1 MSNYLLQDSRSNVGD
16 RLMFWQQGGGYTT
29 DLDKAERFTLEQ
41 ATSQNQSR
49 ETDLPWP
56 LAYLLERHELAVDC
70 QYVDPDAVEQAL
82 ATVQETYL
90 YVSREWNGNDLVF
103 ACEGSKRSTDLRH
116 AGRYPLALAHLATAV
131 GMIPI
136 PVALADSLARK
147 VAPGPKMQH
156 KQALIGTGIVL
167 AKPPRARRSVYRC
180 DHCGVFIS
188 EHQRF
193 GTCPKCEGHNAP

>member
-1 MSNYLLQDSRSNVGD
+1 MSDFLLQDSRSNVGD
-16 RLMFWQQGGGYTT
+16 RLMFWQQGGGYTS

-41 ATSQNQSR
+41 ATSQNQCR

-56 LAYLLERHELAVDC
+56 LEYLLERHELAVDC
-70 QYVDPDAVEQAL
+70 QYVDPDAVAQGM
-82 ATVQETYL
+82 ATVQEAYL
-90 YVSREWNGNDLVF
+90 YVSREWNGNDLCF
-103 ACEGSKRSTDLRH
+103 AAGGTKRSTDLRQ
-116 AGRYPLALAHLATAV
+116 AERYPLALAHLATSV

-167 AKPPRARRSVYRC
+167 SRPPRPKRSTFRC

-188 EHQRF
+188 ERQRF
-193 GTCPKCEGHNAP
+193 GDCPKCEGSNAP